1 MVPPTIAAAAAAAE
15 EASMPLQGQC
25 VTGVDRYLKLN
36 AAHVEDF
43 ELVDETGKTPQ
54 DLLNEAKVLVIGA
67 GGLGCEI
74 LKNLAMSG
82 FKDIHVIDM
91 DTIDISNLNRQFL
104 FRKRDV
110 GRPKAE
116 VAAEFMRRRVPDINI
131 TAHYKRIQDM
141 SEEFYLGFTLIVCGL
156 DSIDARRWINAFIFS
171 LTENHGIKGFK
182 PIVDGGTEGFK
193 GNVRVILPTQ
203 GACFECGI
211 NLFSP
216 KTTYPICTIANT
228 PRIPE
233 HCIEW
238 ASVLEWPRVFPDK
251 KLDGDDPDH
260 INWLVEQATARAEQ
274 FSITGIT
281 YSLTQGVVK
290 NIIPAI
296 ASTNAIVAAECTNE
310 ALKLVTLCNPH
321 LDNYMFYSGD
331 EGIYSHSFSYDKN
344 DQCLVCGHEHKTV
357 KVSAETTLEE
367 LIESIKDDP
376 LLQLKSPSLTVDE
389 TSLYFQ
395 KPKGLEER
403 TRPNLKKKVCDLFE
417 SGSTLVVTDP
427 VLPTSLQ
434 VVVNFS
440 TSPAMT

>member
-1 MVPPTIAAAAAAAE
+1 MAPPAIAAETAL
-15 EASMPLQGQC
+15 SLLQEQC
-25 VTGVDRYLKLN
+25 ITGVDRYLKLN
-36 AAHVEDF
+36 AAHVENF
-43 ELVDETGKTPQ
+43 ELVDEAGKTPQ
-54 DLLNEAKVLVIGA
+54 DLLSEAKILVIGA

-116 VAAEFMRRRVPDINI
+116 VAAEFMRRRAPDVNI

-156 DSIDARRWINAFIFS
+156 DSIDARRWINAFVYS
-171 LTENHGIKGFK
+171 LAENHGLEGFK

-193 GNVRVILPTQ
+193 GNVRVILPMQ
-203 GACFECGI
+203 GACFECGLD
-211 NLFSP
+211 LFSP

-274 FSITGIT
+274 FNITGIN

-296 ASTNAIVAAECTNE
+296 ASTNAIIAAECTNE
-310 ALKLVTLCNPH
+310 ALKLVTLCNPY

-331 EGIYSHSFSYDKN
+331 EGIHSYSFSYAQNEK
-344 DQCLVCGHEHKTV
+344 CMVCGHKRKAVEVPATM
-357 KVSAETTLEE
+357 TLEE
-367 LIESIKDDP
+367 LIDSIKDDP
-376 LLQLKSPSLTVDE
+376 SLQLKAPSLTVGE

-403 TRPNLKKKVCDLFE
+403 TRPNLKKTVRDLFE
-417 SGSTLVVTDP
+417 SGSTLTVTDP

-434 VVVNFS
+434 VTVNFN
-440 TSPAMT
+440 TDTTA

>member
-1 MVPPTIAAAAAAAE
+1 
-15 EASMPLQGQC
+15 
-25 VTGVDRYLKLN
+25 
-36 AAHVEDF
+36 
-43 ELVDETGKTPQ
+43 
-54 DLLNEAKVLVIGA
+54 
-67 GGLGCEI
+67 
-74 LKNLAMSG
+74 
-82 FKDIHVIDM
+82 
-91 DTIDISNLNRQFL
+91 
-104 FRKRDV
+104 
-110 GRPKAE
+110 
-116 VAAEFMRRRVPDINI
+116 
-131 TAHYKRIQDM
+131 
-141 SEEFYLGFTLIVCGL
+141 
-156 DSIDARRWINAFIFS
+156 
-171 LTENHGIKGFK
+171 NHGLEGFK

-193 GNVRVILPTQ
+193 GNVRVILPMQ
-203 GACFECGI
+203 GACFECGLD
-211 NLFSP
+211 LFSP

-274 FSITGIT
+274 FNITGIN

-296 ASTNAIVAAECTNE
+296 ASTNAIIAAECTNE
-310 ALKLVTLCNPH
+310 ALKLVTLCNPY

-331 EGIYSHSFSYDKN
+331 EGIHSYSFSYAQNEK
-344 DQCLVCGHEHKTV
+344 CMVCGHKHKAVEVPATM
-357 KVSAETTLEE
+357 TLEE

-376 LLQLKSPSLTVDE
+376 SLQLKAPSLTVGE

-403 TRPNLKKKVCDLFE
+403 TRPNLKKTVRDLFE
-417 SGSTLVVTDP
+417 SGSTLTVTDP

-434 VVVNFS
+434 VTVNFN
-440 TSPAMT
+440 TDTTT

>member
-1 MVPPTIAAAAAAAE
+1 MSPTAAVEPTTTAALSSPQVPCIA
-15 EASMPLQGQC
+15 
-25 VTGVDRYLKLN
+25 GVDRYLKLR
-36 AAHVEDF
+36 AAHVESF
-43 ELVDETGKTPQ
+43 ELADESGKTPQ
-54 DLLNEAKVLVIGA
+54 DLLDEAKILVIGA

-74 LKNLAMSG
+74 LKNLVMSG
-82 FKDIHVIDM
+82 FKHIDVIDM

-116 VAAEFMRRRVPDINI
+116 VAAEFLRRRAPDVNI

-156 DSIDARRWINAFIFS
+156 DSIDARRWINAFIYS
-171 LTENHGIKGFK
+171 LAEQHGFEGFK

-193 GNVRVILPTQ
+193 GNVRVILPMQ
-203 GACFECGI
+203 NACFECGLD
-211 NLFSP
+211 LFSP

-228 PRIPE
+228 PRLPE

-260 INWLVEQATARAEQ
+260 INWLVDQATARAAQ
-274 FSITGIT
+274 FSISGIT

-296 ASTNAIVAAECTNE
+296 ASTNAIIAAVCTNE
-310 ALKLVTLCNPH
+310 ALKLVTSCNPY

-331 EGIYSHSFSYDKN
+331 DGVYSHTFPYAQNES
-344 DQCLVCGHEHKTV
+344 CMVCGHKRKSMAV
-357 KVSAETTLEE
+357 APDMALEE
-367 LIESIKDDP
+367 LIELLKEDP
-376 LLQLKSPSLTVDE
+376 SLQLKSPSLTVDS
-389 TSLYFQ
+389 TNLYFQ
-395 KPKGLEER
+395 RPKALEER
-403 TRPNLKKKVCDLFE
+403 TRPNLEKKIGDLFA
-417 SGSTLVVTDP
+417 SGSTLTVTDP

-434 VVVNFS
+434 VTVVF
-440 TSPAMT
+440 A